1 MSQTKCLF
9 LFYQISW
16 NCMSTWDLV
25 ELFKWFLI
33 YVSYRT
39 IQIYLLKR
47 VDFRHWNFGIE
58 TAKPLEGGGTPYN
71 QL

>member
-9 LFYQISW
+9 LFYQIW
-16 NCMSTWDLV
+16 NYMSTRGLV
-25 ELFKWFLI
+25 EVFKWFLI

-58 TAKPLEGGGTPYN
+58 MKPLEGGGTPYN